1 MTRTSPALLCA
12 STFALAIVLCCPGPS
27 SAAGLERS
35 ATGLATNH
43 QKGQEKHAKDDG
55 RHVGPPEGERHGR
68 RDAWMDHEQCRSVV
82 TAYYDHRSLPPGLAK
97 RRALPPGL
105 QKQLRERGQL
115 PPGLERHLVP
125 VPVELEHR
133 LPPLPPHHVRRF
145 AGDDLL
151 VIDLRANLV
160 VSITAGVFIRR

>member
-1 MTRTSPALLCA
+1 
-12 STFALAIVLCCPGPS
+12 
-27 SAAGLERS
+27 
-35 ATGLATNH
+35 
-43 QKGQEKHAKDDG
+43 
-55 RHVGPPEGERHGR
+55 
-68 RDAWMDHEQCRSVV
+68 MDHEQCRSVV